1 MESAATASTL
11 PSPPASSQWPRVETD
26 RREAPA
32 RTRAR
37 VVSFGSVGVLCVVL
51 GMLLGA
57 TLLSTRVPAATRPQ
71 SEELT
76 RLATGDS
83 PRTPDLTGAERAER
97 VIAAVLAA
105 APACTPEIRMAGA
118 PASERA
124 EFFEDAERLAT
135 EASDEQGLR
144 SVRWKVTE
152 RDGQLFG
159 VLYGERCG

>member
-1 MESAATASTL
+1 MV
-11 PSPPASSQWPRVETD
+11 SS
-26 RREAPA
+26 
-32 RTRAR
+32 
-37 VVSFGSVGVLCVVL
+37 GSVGVLCVVL

-57 TLLSTRVPAATRPQ
+57 TLFATRVPAATRPDGRGLARFPTGG
-71 SEELT
+71 SE
-76 RLATGDS
+76 S
-83 PRTPDLTGAERAER
+83 FPSLTGAERAER

-118 PASERA
+118 PASKRG
-124 EFFEDAERLAT
+124 EFIEDAERLAA